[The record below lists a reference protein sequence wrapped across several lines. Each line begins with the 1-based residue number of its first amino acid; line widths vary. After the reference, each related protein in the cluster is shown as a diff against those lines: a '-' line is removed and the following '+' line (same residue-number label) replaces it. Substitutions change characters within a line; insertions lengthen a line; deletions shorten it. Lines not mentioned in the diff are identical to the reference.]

1 MEANEQNP
9 YDVAIVKEQLGVLRI
24 MVMRMG
30 QLVGCSLFLQWS
42 GNIECTITEA
52 RHYSSDLS

>member
-30 QLVGCSLFLQWS
+30 QLVGCSLFLQ
-42 GNIECTITEA
+42 
-52 RHYSSDLS
+52 